1 MPRILILWPLPG
13 SLLPMIRRYSR
24 SVLSDIWSDQTR
36 FEIWLQVELLALEGM
51 TKAGLV
57 PAGILEVVK
66 EKATFQVERI
76 LEIEEEVKHDV
87 IAFLTNVVENVGPEA
102 RYLHRG
108 MTSND
113 LLDTTFAVQLS
124 RSGDLILQGLDQ
136 VLVALKKKAYE
147 FKELVCIGRSHGIH
161 AEPITYG
168 LKFASWYAELERR
181 KKLFEDSLALVK
193 VGKLA
198 GAVGTYASL
207 PPEVEAFVMGKLGL
221 EAEKCATQIVSRDR
235 HAQFFSS
242 LAQIGTSIERFCVEI
257 RHLQRTEVAEV
268 EEAFGKGQKGSSAMP
283 HKKNPIL
290 SENLT
295 GLARLLRGYADSSLE
310 NVPLW
315 HERDISHS
323 SVERVISPDAT
334 ILTDFMLQRFSS
346 LVEGL
351 VVHRD
356 QVEKNLNLTG
366 GLIFSGTLLIQL
378 TDKGMTREDAYKL
391 VQEHALSARKEPEKS
406 FHQRV
411 SQDQSVVARLNQEE
425 LGQIFGIERHIAH
438 IDTIFERVFGK

>member
-1 MPRILILWPLPG
+1 VLILILLPLTG
-13 SLLPMIRRYSR
+13 SLSVMIERYSR
-24 SVLSDIWSDQTR
+24 SVLSNIWSDQSR
-36 FEIWLQVELLALEGM
+36 YEIWLKVELLALEGM
-51 TKAGLV
+51 SRVGLV
-57 PAGILEVVK
+57 PAGILEVVQK
-66 EKATFQVERI
+66 KASFEVPRI
-76 LEIEEEVKHDV
+76 LEIEDEVKHDV
-87 IAFLTNVVENVGPEA
+87 IAFLTNVVEHVGPEA

-124 RSGDLILQGLDQ
+124 QAGALIAEGLDK
-136 VLVALKKKAYE
+136 VLAVLEQKARQY
-147 FKELVCIGRSHGIH
+147 KDLVCIGRSHGIH

-168 LKFASWYAELERR
+168 LKFASWHAELQRR
-181 KKLFEDSLALVK
+181 KQCFKEALAQVK

-207 PPEVEAFVMGKLGL
+207 PPEVEKFVMDKLGL
-221 EAEKCATQIVSRDR
+221 EPERCATQVVARDR
-235 HAQFFSS
+235 HAQFFLS
-242 LAQIGTSIERFCVEI
+242 LAQIGSSIERFCVEI

-295 GLARLLRGYADSSLE
+295 GLARLLRGYAFSSLE

-323 SVERVISPDAT
+323 SVERVVGPDAT
-334 ILTDFMLQRFSS
+334 ILTDFMLHRFSS

-351 VVHRD
+351 IVNEG
-356 QVEKNLNLTG
+356 QVERNLNLTG
-366 GLIFSGTLLIQL
+366 GLIFSGTLLVQL
-378 TDKGMTREDAYKL
+378 TDKGMTREDAYRI
-391 VQEHALSARKEPEKS
+391 VQKHALDARNDPSLS
-406 FHQRV
+406 FRDRV
-411 SQDQSVVARLNQEE
+411 ATDKDIKTALTEEE
-425 LGQIFGIERHIAH
+425 LNQIFGISRHLAH
-438 IDTIFERVFGK
+438 IDTIFDRVFT